1 MDHIREHELDLALLL
16 EKRLSEIPGVRVLA
30 PEKRGSG
37 TVSFVVDGMNPSD
50 IGFVLDQAFDIAVR
64 TGLHCAP
71 LAHKTLGTFPEGT
84 VRVSPGFSTTSEEIE
99 YFVKSVL
106 FIISHRGGR

>member
-1 MDHIREHELDLALLL
+1 ML
-16 EKRLSEIPGVRVLA
+16 ENRLSEIPGVRVLV

-37 TVSFVVDGMNPSD
+37 TVSFVVDGMNPAD

-71 LAHKTLGTFPEGT
+71 LAHQTLGTFPEGT
-84 VRVSPGFSTTSEEIE
+84 VRVSPGFSTTREEIE
-99 YFVKSVL
+99 YFLNAVHSIV
-106 FIISHRGGR
+106 SHRGGR